1 MSNEYEESAL
11 LVTYAKWHY
20 GRGLREFFGV
30 VGNLLWFIGNFFSF
44 KLFSETLFAPW
55 KRFGEAYEGSL
66 GFKKYAFKAITE
78 TPLRIAGLFVR
89 VSVLIIGATSYFFVL
104 GLSFFAF
111 LIWIL
116 APLVIIGSLVL
127 SATFFVV

>member
-1 MSNEYEESAL
+1 MSNEYQDGVV
-11 LVTYAKWHY
+11 LVSYIKWHY

-30 VGNLLWFIGNFFSF
+30 FNNVLWFIGNFFSF

-66 GFKKYAFKAITE
+66 GFKKHAFKTIKE
-78 TPLRIAGLFVR
+78 TPLRIAGFIVR
-89 VSVLIIGATSYFFVL
+89 SVSLLVGAISYSLVL
-104 GLSFFAF
+104 GLAFFAF

-116 APLVIIGSLVL
+116 APAVIIGSIVL
-127 SATFFVV
+127 STTFFIV